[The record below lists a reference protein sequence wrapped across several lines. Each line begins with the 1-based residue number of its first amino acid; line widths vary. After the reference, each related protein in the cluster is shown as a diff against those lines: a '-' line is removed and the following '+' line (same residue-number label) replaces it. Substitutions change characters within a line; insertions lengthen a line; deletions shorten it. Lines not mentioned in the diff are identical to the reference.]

1 VGAGVDFLVI
11 DAWAMAAHG
20 HQRGTKDIDL
30 FVRASPDNAPRVMR
44 ALAAF
49 GAPLDHMSVEDF
61 ASPGVV
67 FQVGVSDRVDV
78 TTTIDGLD
86 FESAGEHRIAM
97 KVAGLAVPVIGLDA
111 LIANKR
117 ASGRPQDLVEVEALK
132 KMVARRARQGS

>member
-1 VGAGVDFLVI
+1 
-11 DAWAMAAHG
+11 
-20 HQRGTKDIDL
+20 
-30 FVRASPDNAPRVMR
+30 
-44 ALAAF
+44 
-49 GAPLDHMSVEDF
+49 MSVEDF

-117 ASGRPQDLVEVEALK
+117 ASGRPQDLVDVEALEK
-132 KMVARRARQGS
+132 LVARRSRRGS